1 MNDRYLNLCET
12 FLNNVIVDIIRKE
25 IIPYNLKNYHFGA

>member
-1 MNDRYLNLCET
+1 MNDRYLNLCESVSPKIKLG

-25 IIPYNLKNYHFGA
+25 IIP